1 MIPRHVLA
9 KASCPAGPGTR
20 VSILISPGAAPPT
33 PRLGKMRPLRPPHPP
48 PRPHPFPVMAAR
60 RSQPMRVLVDMDG
73 VRADFEAG
81 LQRDF
86 RRRFPGEP
94 HAALDERHGSL
105 AREQY
110 GGALRPD
117 LAVGNGRG
125 RSGGRP
131 GVESRS
137 PHIIQVR
144 GPPSPQRFLE
154 QGVRPHRATQEP
166 GAGPHR
172 APRSGSS
179 PWAGLSLLHFWR
191 HLFSLLFFFALH
203 SLCPVRGQP

>member
-1 MIPRHVLA
+1 
-9 KASCPAGPGTR
+9 
-20 VSILISPGAAPPT
+20 
-33 PRLGKMRPLRPPHPP
+33 MRPLRPPHPP
-48 PRPHPFPVMAAR
+48 PRPHPFPVMAAQ
-60 RSQPMRVLVDMDG
+60 RSQPVRVLVDMDG

-137 PHIIQVR
+137 PHIIQCKYLPLR
-144 GPPSPQRFLE
+144 RLTFKAAE
-154 QGVRPHRATQEP
+154 K
-166 GAGPHR
+166 
-172 APRSGSS
+172 APLGEKQLSGSYAA
-179 PWAGLSLLHFWR
+179 WLR
-191 HLFSLLFFFALH
+191 
-203 SLCPVRGQP
+203 